1 MGQFSD
7 YIVYA
12 DESGDHGLAVIDP
25 AYPIFVL
32 AFCILEKVEYA
43 RLVALFEQLK
53 LSYFG
58 HGTVVL
64 HERDIRRHQGDFRVL
79 SDADYDGFVRELG
92 ALIAKVPF
100 TIVASC
106 IDKRAFVEQHGVSS
120 NPYHAALEAGLAQ
133 VYRFLCERDQ
143 QQAVTHVVCEQR
155 SRRQDQELVQEFQRI
170 CQRADTLGPV
180 AELGA
185 AMQLVMASKLT
196 NTCGL
201 QLADLVARPI
211 GRHVLQ
217 PEQPNRAHAV
227 LAPKLRRGPDGDVH
241 GWGLICQ
248 P

>member
-1 MGQFSD
+1 MGQFSE
-7 YIVYA
+7 YIVFA
-12 DESGDHGLAVIDP
+12 DESGDHGLAVLDP

-32 AFCILEKVEYA
+32 AFCIIEKVEYA
-43 RLVALFEQLK
+43 RLAVPRFEQLK
-53 LSYFG
+53 LRYFG

-64 HERDIRRHQGDFRVL
+64 HERDIRRHQRDFRL
-79 SDADYDGFVRELG
+79 LQGAEYDGFVRELS
-92 ALIAKVPF
+92 ALIAEVPF

-106 IDKRAFVEQHGVSS
+106 IHKRAFVEQPGAAS
-120 NPYHAALEAGLAQ
+120 NPYHVALEAGLVQ

-143 QQAVTHVVCEQR
+143 QRVVTHVVCEQR

-170 CQRADTLGPV
+170 CHSGP
-180 AELGA
+180 ELGA
-185 AMQLVMASKLT
+185 AMELVMASKLT

-217 PEQPNRAHAV
+217 PDQPNRAHAV
-227 LAPKLRRGPDGDVH
+227 LAPKLRRGPDGNVH